1 MGAVYIAE
9 HLTLAKQVA
18 LKVVHPEYAG
28 NVELAARF
36 AREAMATSRIDHPNV
51 ISALDF
57 GTLPD
62 GTAYLAVQ
70 LVRGPSLTKVLHAE
84 GKLQWSRA
92 ADLGAQ
98 VADALCAAHGYG
110 IVHRDLKPDNVL
122 LQFLDDGGEL
132 VKVLDF
138 GVAKFERDSLAP
150 PSVRN
155 APQVTQLGIVIGTPG
170 YMAPEQAIG
179 NPADYRADLYALGVI
194 LWECI
199 TGKQLW
205 AGAHDLQSLVE
216 RQLSQVPPRLKDV
229 VNDTTMP
236 DLLEDLV
243 ASLLARRADDR
254 PADATIVREQLRAI
268 AQLDSTESPRW
279 RTGSRWVAA
288 GLRDAPAVRTPVS
301 GTSRAAPRSSAG
313 FMTQAGGDAFAATMP
328 PPPDTGRAS
337 LAFPVDLSPAADSNL
352 DSDLPTG
359 KGGRRRKNTST
370 TAWLV
375 TLLVTTILG
384 GAVFLVA
391 TGQLEVR
398 PQGQVKE
405 VAQRVAQELNL
416 PPPASKPEKET
427 PPPAPAVSKT
437 GVPMAVEGDFERLL
451 GSEERDDRVSAAN
464 AVLGYSPVED
474 MPAYARRVASLQL
487 AKTCPQKRDEIAQ
500 LAEIGDAR
508 ALPFLVHM
516 SQKPRVGCGKKRKE
530 DCLACLRKPLEK
542 LIEALAK
549 TRVPAADGT
558 ASAVP

>member
-18 LKVVHPEYAG
+18 LKVVHPEFAG
-28 NVELAARF
+28 NAELSARF

-84 GKLQWSRA
+84 GQLPWSRA

-110 IVHRDLKPDNVL
+110 IVHRDLKPDNLL

-138 GVAKFERDSLAP
+138 GVAKFERESLAP
-150 PSVRN
+150 PPARGSH
-155 APQVTQLGIVIGTPG
+155 QVTQLGIVIGTPG

-194 LWECI
+194 LWECMA
-199 TGKQLW
+199 GRQLW
-205 AGAHDLQSLVE
+205 SGAHDLQHLVE
-216 RQLSQVPPRLKDV
+216 QQLSQVPPRLKQV
-229 VNDTTMP
+229 VDDPTMP

-268 AQLDSTESPRW
+268 AQLETSESPRW
-279 RTGSRWVAA
+279 RTGARWVNPA
-288 GLRDAPAVRTPVS
+288 LRETPVVRTPVS
-301 GTSRAAPRSSAG
+301 GTSRAVPRASAE
-313 FMTQAGGDAFAATMP
+313 FAAMPSTDAFAATMP
-328 PPPDTGRAS
+328 PPADTGRAS
-337 LAFPVDLSPAADSNL
+337 AAWLDPPAVVVGAESEGPV
-352 DSDLPTG
+352 
-359 KGGRRRKNTST
+359 KGRRKNTST

-384 GAVFLVA
+384 AAVFLVA

-416 PPPASKPEKET
+416 PPPAAQKPKIEHS
-427 PPPAPAVSKT
+427 PAPAPTKT
-437 GVPMAVEGDFERLL
+437 GLPLALEPDYERLL
-451 GSEERDDRVSAAN
+451 VAEERDDRVSAAN
-464 AVLGYSPVED
+464 VMLGHLPIEEIPSYVRRL
-474 MPAYARRVASLQL
+474 AYLQL
-487 AKTCPQKRDEIAQ
+487 AKTCLQKRDEIAQ
-500 LAEIGDAR
+500 LAELGDPR
-508 ALPFLVHM
+508 ALPLLVRM
-516 SQKPRVGCGKKRKE
+516 SQKPRIGCGKKRKE
-530 DCLACLRKPLEK
+530 DCLACLRKPLES
-542 LIEALAK
+542 LIAALEKVGGGEHAE
-549 TRVPAADGT
+549 GT
-558 ASAVP
+558 AQAAP